1 MDAPLND
8 AGTGDRVEQPLG
20 EVCEIQAG
28 ASGRGTSSQELSDR
42 GTPLVR
48 PLNIIELRISE
59 RGLVHVPEENAAQL
73 GNRYRLLA
81 NDIVTARTGTLGR
94 FALVEQAQQG
104 WLMSGQLLRL
114 RPSAE
119 VDPNYLVHY
128 LALPRTRAWIDAHTS
143 GSTIPSITRKTVES
157 LPVPLPPLNV
167 QRSIG
172 EKLALLDAR
181 VRLQSE
187 VLETTRELRASL
199 AELLFA
205 ERALP
210 PNDPT
215 GI

>member
-1 MDAPLND
+1 MDASVTG
-8 AGTGDRVEQPLG
+8 AGTGDRVEQPLR
-20 EVCEIQAG
+20 EVCEVQAG
-28 ASGRGTSSQELSDR
+28 ASGRGTSSQELSDG

-48 PLNIIELRISE
+48 PLNIIELRVSE
-59 RGLVHVPEENAAQL
+59 HGLVHVPEENAAHL
-73 GNRYRLLA
+73 GDRYRLQV

-94 FALVEQAQQG
+94 FALVEQKQQG

-119 VDPNYLVHY
+119 VDPRYLLHY
-128 LALPRTRAWIDAHTS
+128 LNLPRTRAWIEAHAS
-143 GSTIPSITRKTVES
+143 GSTIPSITRKTMES
-157 LPVPLPPLNV
+157 LPALLPPLNV

-205 ERALP
+205 ERVLP
-210 PNDPT
+210 PNDAP

>member
-1 MDAPLND
+1 MEAPLTD

-20 EVCEIQAG
+20 EVCEVQAG
-28 ASGRGTSSQELSDR
+28 ASGRGTSSQDLTDR

-48 PLNIIELRISE
+48 PLNIIELRVSE
-59 RGLVHVPEENAAQL
+59 HDLVHVPKENAEHL
-73 GNRYRLLA
+73 GDRYRLQA

-94 FALVEQAQQG
+94 FALVEQKQQG

-119 VDPNYLVHY
+119 VHPWYLLHY
-128 LALPRTRAWIDAHTS
+128 LNLLRTRSWIDAHAS
-143 GSTIPSITRKTVES
+143 GSTIPSITRKTMES
-157 LPVPLPPLNV
+157 LPVLLPPMDV

-172 EKLALLDAR
+172 QKLRLLDAR

-210 PNDPT
+210 PNDST